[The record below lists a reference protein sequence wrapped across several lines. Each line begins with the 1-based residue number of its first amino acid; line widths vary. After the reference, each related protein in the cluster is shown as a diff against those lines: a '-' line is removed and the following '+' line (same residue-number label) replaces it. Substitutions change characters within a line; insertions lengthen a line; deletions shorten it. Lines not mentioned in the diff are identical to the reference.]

1 MSKSD
6 AVTTKGNQLAFF
18 GPAETPADALLVL
31 KTCAIILCC
40 LGMLSALIGAIFSH
54 PLLVAGLYC
63 FAYAPLIYF
72 LRNSTITFVCF
83 LWSLVNIVISI
94 HHSYVVLPVLMTIIL
109 LRAMLSTRAWKK
121 LTAPPPTHE
130 DD

>member
-6 AVTTKGNQLAFF
+6 AVATQGNQLAFF

-40 LGMLSALIGAIFSH
+40 LGMLSAVIGAIFAH
-54 PLLVAGLYC
+54 PLLLAGLYC

-72 LRNSTITFVCF
+72 IRNFTLTFVCF
-83 LWSLVNIVISI
+83 LWSLVNIVAVM
-94 HHSYVVLPVLMTIIL
+94 HHSYVLLPALMSIIL
-109 LRAMLSTRAWKK
+109 IRAMLATSAWRK
-121 LTAPPPTHE
+121 LIEQPAANN
-130 DD
+130 